1 MLIAAF
7 FAWWYG
13 RGWRDQVG
21 RVKTSLVKVN
31 DTFSI
36 PLLLKTLFMPFR
48 QISADVGGRSLEEK
62 FRAALDKLFSRLI
75 GAFMR
80 FFVIIAGVVVIFL
93 LLILSV
99 IRLLLWPLMPF
110 LPVVGVVLMTTV
122 GTPWI

>member
-1 MLIAAF
+1 MLVAAF
-7 FAWWYG
+7 FSWWYG

-21 RVKTSLVKVN
+21 RVKTSLARIN

-36 PLLLKTLFMPFR
+36 PLLLKTFFAPFR
-48 QISADVGGRSLEEK
+48 QISAGETGRSLDEK

-80 FFVIIAGVVVIFL
+80 FFVIIAGVVIMFL
-93 LLILSV
+93 MLVLSL
-99 IRLLLWPLMPF
+99 IRLLLWPL
-110 LPVVGVVLMTTV
+110 LPLLPIAGVVLITTV